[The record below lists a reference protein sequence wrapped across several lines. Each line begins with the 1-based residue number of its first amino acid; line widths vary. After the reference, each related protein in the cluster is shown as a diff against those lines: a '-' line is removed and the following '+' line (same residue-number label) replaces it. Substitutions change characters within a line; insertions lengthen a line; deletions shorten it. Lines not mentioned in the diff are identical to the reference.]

1 MAIRMSLSGRKIL
14 VGAALLGG
22 AALAGVTARPTKAQ
36 ANGWDHGRD
45 RDGDRDHDRDHEPD
59 RYSIALWGDMPYNA
73 LGKQQ
78 YPALLA
84 SVNASDIEFSV
95 FDGDLKAG
103 GDGPCTDENVYTP
116 ALKAFA
122 SLKQPMI
129 WLPGDNDWTDCWGRY
144 GAGTSLPGA
153 DDPIERLN
161 HERALFTSTP
171 YSLGQHK
178 LRLTRQSSEGGAYA
192 IYSENVRWKL
202 GPVVYIGLDVQGSND
217 NYPYAGVD
225 GETRSQTE
233 IDRQRAEEVARKAAD
248 IAWLNEG
255 FAYAKQ
261 VHAAG
266 VMVVFQAD
274 LNFNNEQHLADTR
287 SYDAFPDY
295 IAALKAATLAFP
307 GQVVLVH
314 GDSHYFKLDKP
325 LNTDQGGIVG
335 NFTRLETFGSRNTHW
350 VKATIDVRNPNLFTF
365 EPQIVPANLD

>member
-1 MAIRMSLSGRKIL
+1 MSTRTSRKIGTTVL
-14 VGAALLGG
+14 VSAAMVGAVVVAT
-22 AALAGVTARPTKAQ
+22 TAKAPVAQ
-36 ANGWDHGRD
+36 ANGHD
-45 RDGDRDHDRDHEPD
+45 RDGDNWGPQ
-59 RYSIALWGDMPYNA
+59 RYSVALWGDMPYNA

-84 SVNASDIEFSV
+84 DVNASNIALSF

-103 GDGPCTDENVYTP
+103 GDGPCTDANLYTP
-116 ALKAFA
+116 AVAYFA
-122 SLKQPMI
+122 SLKKPMI
-129 WLPGDNDWTDCWGRY
+129 WVPGDNDWTDCWGRY
-144 GAGTSLPGA
+144 GAGTFEPGA
-153 DDPIERLN
+153 DDPIERLQ
-161 HERALFTSTP
+161 HERDLFASTP
-171 YSLGQHK
+171 FSLGQQK
-178 LRLTRQSSEGGAYA
+178 LRLHRQSYEGGAYA
-192 IYSENVRWKL
+192 LYSENVRFKY
-202 GPVVYIGLDVQGSND
+202 GPVVYIGVNVQGSND

-261 VHAAG
+261 VRAAG

-274 LNFNNEQHLADTR
+274 LDFNNEQHLADTR

-295 IAALKAATLAFP
+295 IAALKAASLAFP

-314 GDSHYFKLDKP
+314 GDSHYFKIDKP

-350 VKATIDVRNPNLFTF
+350 VKATIDARNPNVFTF
-365 EPQIVPANLD
+365 EPQIVPANVD